1 MAEGQT
7 TISVEL
13 TATLLVLSLGS
24 VVTEVFRRLDCLQ
37 MRMTG
42 LFLALPLVP
51 ILMRILLLFRVSL
64 NATFGPENEI
74 FILITVSIGIV
85 SWIPTARIM
94 RGEGLALKEPK
105 FVLVARSINT
115 SNTRL
120 ILRHILPKFMS
131 PIMMS
136 ATLSITNAIIT
147 ESTRYFLGL
156 SFPPKFPT

>member
-94 RGEGLALKEPK
+94 RGEVLALKEPK

-136 ATLSITNAIIT
+136 ATLGITNAIIT
-147 ESTRYFLGL
+147 ESKRYFLGL
-156 SFPPKFPT
+156 SFPPEFPT